1 MCLSKINSSGYIGV
15 ICSTFICADG
25 VIISIARNMEHLLDN
40 PVWSAL
46 NTGNKNLAEGAGN
59 VRFYPYGVAPFAGLK
74 TNSAENLQ
82 GLYNVLPHEDG
93 IAGVVATEELNM
105 PQPWKLLNCIPVLQ
119 MVCEKFIHSGQTAVP
134 MVNLLEE
141 HVPQML
147 ALTKLTNPGPF
158 RERTID
164 FGHYQGIFDGER
176 LVAMAGQRM
185 YAPPY
190 AEISAVC
197 THPNYAGRGYA
208 AQLIQSQVKR
218 INNNG
223 EIPFLHVISSN
234 ERAINLYKQLGF
246 SVRKELLFH
255 IVKR

>member
-1 MCLSKINSSGYIGV
+1 M
-15 ICSTFICADG
+15 
-25 VIISIARNMEHLLDN
+25 MEHLLDN

-46 NTGNKNLAEGAGN
+46 STGNNDLAKG
-59 VRFYPYGVAPFAGLK
+59 VDDVKFYPYAVAPFAGLK
-74 TNSAENLQ
+74 TNSAENLMV
-82 GLYNVLPHEDG
+82 LHDVLPHEDG
-93 IAGVVATEELNM
+93 IAGVVATEQLNM
-105 PQPWKLLNCIPVLQ
+105 PQPWKVLHCIPVLQ
-119 MVCEKFIHSGQTAVP
+119 MVCEKPIYRREAAVP
-134 MVNLLEE
+134 MVKLHED

-158 RERTID
+158 RAQTID

-197 THPNYAGRGYA
+197 THPDYAGRGYA
-208 AQLIQSQVKR
+208 AQLIQSQMRR
-218 INNNG
+218 INANG
-223 EIPFLHVISSN
+223 EIPFLHVLSTN

-246 SVRKELLFH
+246 IARIELMFH